1 MAESRKN
8 ASTFFSSLTFILTLS
23 FGAKALRCLSNEN
36 KPVDWFIGYKLP
48 DSARNVSAYSMMYM
62 DSDNPSWRLV
72 PGTLDTPRQA
82 IYYTLSEIYTR
93 MNISG
98 TTYAM
103 YNDALPTNSEDIVP
117 NQRRGHT
124 KGVLGFDKET
134 GFWLVQ
140 STPKFPPARNH
151 GYSFPNKT
159 YAQSFLCISMETSKN
174 LNAIGKQLQ
183 YNWPLIYDQNLPK
196 EFADKYGDFKA
207 ALEGNH
213 VIYPP
218 WYSETKLVSL
228 AGVTFTSFAKYW
240 KWEKDLYADWL
251 ASSFNDSLLVQTWH
265 RGNRDMG
272 SSCNGT
278 NKVMNVV
285 TLGFNAIGYN
295 FKSTQDH
302 SKWAITNSSNLAGV
316 CIGDINRQKS
326 QMKRSGGTV
335 CFQHKNVWTAF
346 NDLVKTIEP
355 CNN

>member
-1 MAESRKN
+1 
-8 ASTFFSSLTFILTLS
+8 
-23 FGAKALRCLSNEN
+23 
-36 KPVDWFIGYKLP
+36 
-48 DSARNVSAYSMMYM
+48 MMYM
-62 DSDNPSWRLV
+62 DSDNPSWRL
-72 PGTLDTPRQA
+72 
-82 IYYTLSEIYTR
+82 
-93 MNISG
+93 NISG

-174 LNAIGKQLQ
+174 LNAI
-183 YNWPLIYDQNLPK
+183 

-251 ASSFNDSLLVQTWH
+251 ASSFNDSLLV
-265 RGNRDMG
+265 
-272 SSCNGT
+272 
-278 NKVMNVV
+278 MNVV

-316 CIGDINRQKS
+316 CIGDINRQ
-326 QMKRSGGTV
+326 
-335 CFQHKNVWTAF
+335 
-346 NDLVKTIEP
+346 II
-355 CNN
+355 

>member
-124 KGVLGFDKET
+124 K
-134 GFWLVQ
+134 
-140 STPKFPPARNH
+140 
-151 GYSFPNKT
+151 
-159 YAQSFLCISMETSKN
+159 
-174 LNAIGKQLQ
+174 GKQLQ